1 MSEEYLVWQAAPTL
15 AGLKTGSLFPCKY
28 ESYEAIKSEI
38 CAMNRTLSQKG
49 LRLIPLRR
57 NEKQVLLYLYRPE
70 RLRADLS
77 SPEAVDILR
86 KKGLSA
92 AAKKSGR
99 VAAEGIVLTREK
111 DGRTVLVEINSE
123 TDFVA
128 KTDNFLKFCE
138 GVAAAAL
145 AAAPADLEG
154 LKQASFPGG
163 KSVAEETTDAVAKIG
178 ENIQVRRFAL
188 LENKAGFIAS
198 YIHGGGKI
206 GVLLDITTGAAD
218 NAKVQELGH
227 QIAMHVA
234 AANPQYLCREE
245 VPEAVLAKEK
255 EIMMEK
261 AKASGKP
268 EKILAKIV
276 DGQIGKFFG
285 EVCLVEQAYVID
297 PDKKVKDVVA
307 QLAKELGTE
316 IKLNRFLRFQLGE
329 GIEKKADDFA
339 KEVAAMAK

>member
-1 MSEEYLVWQAAPTL
+1 MAINASDVAAL
-15 AGLKTGSLFPCKY
+15 RAKTGAGMMDCKKALT
-28 ESYEAIKSEI
+28 EANGN
-38 CAMNRTLSQKG
+38 M
-49 LRLIPLRR
+49 
-57 NEKQVLLYLYRPE
+57 
-70 RLRADLS
+70 D
-77 SPEAVDILR
+77 EAVDILR